1 MSPLRSTQKP
11 RAQSCNR
18 LQETCCSYC
27 WPNSP
32 WCGAELLLRSWRNS
46 YYKERALFPSCKRG
60 EGQTSTS
67 NTCNQWEKPA
77 TSVRKN
83 KYRHQT
89 VPHFQSASKTS
100 GHELTTLFFT
110 LPCVLVIH
118 PLFKRM
124 PSLQHCWVSPCATVP
139 LCKHCSIATP
149 GKGNTYRSLTACN
162 LFNEQC
168 CPQWHH
174 NDRHCWGYILSRATS
189 SWQIFS

>member
-32 WCGAELLLRSWRNS
+32 WCGAELLLRSWRNN
-46 YYKERALFPSCKRG
+46 YYNEKALFPSCKRG

-83 KYRHQT
+83 KYKHQLKR
-89 VPHFQSASKTS
+89 QSHTCSLHPKHQATNSQLCS
-100 GHELTTLFFT
+100 LPSLVSLLFFLCLNGCHLFST
-110 LPCVLVIH
+110 AGCHHVLQY
-118 PLFKRM
+118 L
-124 PSLQHCWVSPCATVP
+124 SES
-139 LCKHCSIATP
+139 
-149 GKGNTYRSLTACN
+149 TA
-162 LFNEQC
+162 Q
-168 CPQWHH
+168 
-174 NDRHCWGYILSRATS
+174 
-189 SWQIFS
+189 